1 MTREKSVR
9 SEKGQGGSVAVNADK
24 LSQEGPLAVLY
35 PNLERKFGV
44 TVKYFLPS
52 SLLVCLQYSLI

>member
-24 LSQEGPLAVLY
+24 LSQEGPLAALY
-35 PNLERKFGV
+35 LNRHRKCGL
-44 TVKYFLPS
+44 TARYFLPS
-52 SLLVCLQYSLI
+52 SLLVIL